1 MRDFQVLDG
10 GGLKTEKGVN
20 ELTKKGRDRFFQDT
34 KSHLN
39 DFLRYAKRPD
49 NRYDV
54 EYAFDSIIEE
64 NLMGLLTG
72 EEYHILIDRLISVE
86 DCINLVGKDEHLSQV
101 NGVYST
107 YVFKFEGLYYKTKT
121 SNTDRLYLE
130 VDELEEDLVSELKI
144 KKYYDF
150 DTNSVGIV
158 E

>member
-10 GGLKTEKGVN
+10 GGLKTEKGDN
-20 ELTKKGRDRFFQDT
+20 ELTKKGRVRFFQDT

-49 NRYDV
+49 NKYDV
-54 EYAFDSIIEE
+54 EYAFDNIIED

-72 EEYHILIDRLISVE
+72 EEYNILIDRLISVE
-86 DCINLVGKDEHLSQV
+86 DCIKRIGKDEHLSQE

-121 SNTDRLYLE
+121 SNTDRLFLE

-150 DTNSVGIV
+150 DTNSVGGV

>member
-10 GGLKTEKGVN
+10 GGVKTEKGVN

-34 KSHLN
+34 KSHLK

-54 EYAFDSIIEE
+54 EYAFDNIIEE

-86 DCINLVGKDEHLSQV
+86 DCIKLVGKDEHLSQV

-121 SNTDRLYLE
+121 SNTDRLFLE
-130 VDELEEDLVSELKI
+130 VDELEEDLVPELKI